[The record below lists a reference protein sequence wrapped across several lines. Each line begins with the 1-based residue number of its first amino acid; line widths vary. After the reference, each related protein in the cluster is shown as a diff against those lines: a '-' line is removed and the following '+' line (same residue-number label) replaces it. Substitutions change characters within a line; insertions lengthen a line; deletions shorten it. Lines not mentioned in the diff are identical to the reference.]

1 MIIVFLTPSLKNIG
15 PTRQL
20 MMLAQGAL
28 KIGHEVHIVT
38 FPRSELDNEKKDDFI
53 NLGAKVYEFSRSKFS
68 ILKNMLQLR
77 KLISNMEVDIVYSH
91 LFYADLMSTLALRGY
106 HTVCTLRSIPI
117 EELTLRYGFL
127 IGYLV
132 SVVHTWAVKQIRTRV
147 ACSETV
153 MRYYS
158 SKGVE
163 SFLIRNAVPSYLEHF
178 YKSRRSL
185 FYKQKA
191 REILKVPENVPLAIM
206 VGSLDDRKNPI
217 FIVELF
223 TKFLTLSPSA
233 HLLIVGDGRLKSQ
246 CISIAKAH
254 PQIRI
259 EGFVVDVTP
268 YYEAADIILSSSLS
282 EGLPNSIIEGICS
295 NTPSLTSDIPQHR
308 ELELIC
314 PDLVMTCPST
324 REIDGEIFK
333 IWLGKLKKLLDMFER
348 KPYDKQFDMPLEM
361 REITMISHYEATY
374 IKGRRKE

>member
-20 MMLAQGAL
+20 MMLVQAL
-28 KIGHEVHIVT
+28 LKKKYEVHIVT
-38 FPRSELDNEKKDDFI
+38 FPRSLVDNEKKNDFTR
-53 NLGAKVYEFSRSKFS
+53 LGAKVHELYRSKTS
-68 ILKNMLQLR
+68 MLKNILQL
-77 KLISNMEVDIVYSH
+77 KNLINNLEADVVHSH
-91 LFYADLMSTLALRGY
+91 LFYADLISALALRGY
-106 HTVCTLRSIPI
+106 RTVCTLRSIPI
-117 EELTLRYGFL
+117 EELTLRYGVL

-217 FIVELF
+217 FIIELF
-223 TKFLTLSPSA
+223 TRFLTLSPSA
-233 HLLIVGDGRLKSQ
+233 HLLIVGDGGLKNQ
-246 CISIAKAH
+246 CISKAKAN

-268 YYEAADIILSSSLS
+268 YYEAADIILSSSVS
-282 EGLPNSIIEGICS
+282 EGLPNSIIEGICA
-295 NTPSLTSDIPQHR
+295 NTPSLISDIPQHR

-348 KPYDKQFDMPLEM
+348 KPYDKHVDMPLEM
-361 REITMISHYEATY
+361 REVTMISHYEATY